1 MRVAVILAGV
11 VLGLGSLVVA
21 GLYVLIIGLGC
32 SGTDAG
38 EPPSPD
44 SIGHALCDSPALPVG
59 LIVLAIGAVAA
70 PFWGAVIAARRG
82 RYAPLL
88 GSAAVAAGAV
98 SGLALITHA
107 VEEGTENV
115 ALIVGVPVLVWVG
128 LVLTAV
134 RQSRA
139 EQGH

>member
-1 MRVAVILAGV
+1 MRVAVIVAGV
-11 VLGLGSLVVA
+11 VLGLGSLVVS
-21 GLYVLIIGLGC
+21 GLYALIIGFRC
-32 SGTDAG
+32 NGTDAG

-44 SIGHALCDSPALPVG
+44 SIGHTLCDSPALPVG
-59 LIVLAIGAVAA
+59 LIVLAVGAVAA
-70 PFWGAVIAARRG
+70 PFWGAVIAARRR

-98 SGLALITHA
+98 SALALITHA

-115 ALIVGVPVLVWVG
+115 ALIVGAPVLVCVC
-128 LVLTAV
+128 LALIAV

-139 EQGH
+139 ERGH

>member
-21 GLYVLIIGLGC
+21 GLYVLIIGFGC

-59 LIVLAIGAVAA
+59 LIVLAAGAVAA
-70 PFWGAVIAARRG
+70 PLWGAVIAARRPG
-82 RYAPLL
+82 YAPLL
-88 GSAAVAAGAV
+88 SSAAVAAAAV

-115 ALIVGVPVLVWVG
+115 ALIVGAPVLVCVC
-128 LVLTAV
+128 LALIAV
-134 RQSRA
+134 RQSRT
-139 EQGH
+139 ERRH

>member
-11 VLGLGSLVVA
+11 VLGLGSLLVA
-21 GLYVLIIGLGC
+21 GLYALIIGFGC

-44 SIGHALCDSPALPVG
+44 SIGHTLCDSPALPVA
-59 LIVLAIGAVAA
+59 LVVLGVCAAAA
-70 PFWGAVIAARRG
+70 PLWGAVIAARRG

-115 ALIVGVPVLVWVG
+115 ALIVGLPVLVCVCLA
-128 LVLTAV
+128 LVAV
-134 RQSRA
+134 RQGRA
-139 EQGH
+139 ERGH